1 MLVESSKSLPEQT
14 ADAIMKLIIDKK
26 LEAGTKIPNEFEI
39 AKLFNV
45 GRSTVREAVRLLVS
59 RHILIVKRGSGTFV
73 ADRTGISDDPLGL
86 SFEDDKM
93 KVALDLI
100 DVRLMLEPEIAALA
114 AIKSTDE
121 EAEAIMRQCKVVE
134 QCYEL
139 EANHIFEDVRFHEMI
154 AQSTK
159 NRVVGKIVPIINSS
173 VDVILDI
180 TKNLL
185 KDQIIDTHREVANAI
200 LLHDPFTAKLAMTM
214 HLTHNRRK
222 LVEMTELENK
232 K

>member
-86 SFEDDKM
+86 SFENDKM

-121 EAEAIMRQCKVVE
+121 EAEAIMRQCKVAE
-134 QCYEL
+134 QCYEF
-139 EANHIFEDVRFHEMI
+139 ESNHIFEDVRFHEMI

-159 NRVVGKIVPIINSS
+159 NRVVGKLIPIINSS

-180 TKNLL
+180 TKNML

-222 LVEMTELENK
+222 LIEMTKLENK